1 MPTEESGKA
10 HVQPPAIERVGNSLK
25 KCNLDYPRNGSWT
38 GVSARDTVP
47 DGDISVRFSDALARR
62 DDDAGLILLGEATPP
77 ESLKNVQSH
86 P

>member
-1 MPTEESGKA
+1 MPGAGK
-10 HVQPPAIERVGNSLK
+10 IEYDHICEAAFAGIK
-25 KCNLDYPRNGSWT
+25 PRNGSWT

-47 DGDISVRFSDALARR
+47 VGDISVRFSDALARR

>member
-1 MPTEESGKA
+1 MLTFSQMQARRPHLHDG
-10 HVQPPAIERVGNSLK
+10 VQFE
-25 KCNLDYPRNGSWT
+25 PRNGSWT
-38 GVSARDTVP
+38 GA
-47 DGDISVRFSDALARR
+47 SVRFSDALARR